1 MKKKFKDEFS
11 EGGVT
16 LCSESSAMRIAKFL
30 GLGRVAWAL
39 RRLHCPVSK
48 NALVLEVGSGGNP
61 YPRANVLLDAYEAT
75 RERHW
80 VPLVSDR
87 PTVLGFVEN
96 LPFRDGAFDFVIASH
111 VLEHSPDPERFIAEL
126 QRVARAGYIET
137 PDAFMER
144 VNPYHDHRLE
154 VTVRK
159 NRLIIRKKSDW
170 CVDSDLV
177 ELYEQQAKPWIA
189 CEAIPNHPFDFHVRY
204 YWSDCIDHEVINPEV
219 DATWVPPNTSVISY
233 AVGSRLRRVLL
244 NMFRYFFSQSVR
256 NKQIDLVSLMQCTIC
271 KSGSLNN
278 EGTTLKC
285 SKCGSVFSIRDN
297 IPIMISKSIA
307 PPQFNKL

>member
-1 MKKKFKDEFS
+1 MRVDGKM
-11 EGGVT
+11 
-16 LCSESSAMRIAKFL
+16 LRAESFVMRFAR
-30 GLGRVAWAL
+30 GLGMEKAAWAM
-39 RRLHCPVSK
+39 RRLHCPVPRD
-48 NALVLEVGSGGNP
+48 ALVLEVGSGGSP
-61 YPRANVLLDAYEAT
+61 YARANVLLDAYEVT

-80 VPLVSDR
+80 APLVADR

-170 CVDSDLV
+170 CVDPDLV
-177 ELYEQQAKPWIA
+177 ELYEQRAKSRVA
-189 CEAIPNHPFDFHVRY
+189 GETIPRHPFDFHVRY
-204 YWSDCIDHEVINPEV
+204 YWSDRIDHEILNSGV
-219 DATWVPPNTSVISY
+219 DAAWVAPATPAASQPAGGGARKHLLS
-233 AVGSRLRRVLL
+233 GLRSLL
-244 NMFRYFFSQSVR
+244 SQRVR
-256 NKQIDLVSLMQCTIC
+256 NSRIDLVSLMRCPVC
-271 KSGSLNN
+271 KGESLRP
-278 EGTTLKC
+278 EGATLVC
-285 SKCGSVFSIRDN
+285 AECGSIHPVRDGG
-297 IPIMISKSIA
+297 IPDMISCLDQPLA
-307 PPQFNKL
+307 G